1 MRCWT
6 LLLDYALR
14 RVRASLQCCRKY
26 VRSIINLPVY
36 RS

>member
-6 LLLDYALR
+6 LLLEFCAQTRPRFTAVLP
-14 RVRASLQCCRKY
+14 QY